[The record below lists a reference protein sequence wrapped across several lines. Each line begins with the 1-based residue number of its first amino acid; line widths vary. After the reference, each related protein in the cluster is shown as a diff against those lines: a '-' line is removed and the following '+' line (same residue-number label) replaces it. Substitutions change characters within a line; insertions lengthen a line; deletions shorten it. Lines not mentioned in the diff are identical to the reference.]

1 MFAYTHIFLT
11 FGPFDLLTS
20 ESMDSLILGGT
31 QFVGLHLVEYLI
43 KEGHKVTILNRG
55 LSEAKL
61 PDEVTRLTADRNDK
75 KQVAEVLKGKSFDVV
90 YDISGYT
97 PNVVEDI
104 LDILDGQ
111 IGHYV
116 LCSTTSVYA
125 ASEIRPVFEDSALD
139 RRPEASDYAREKI
152 ACEDLL
158 LKFHAEHGLPTTSLR
173 LVYVYGPHN
182 NLKQR
187 EHTFFAR
194 ITHGRK
200 LIVPGDGQRL
210 LHFIHVDDLAAAF
223 ATVPTRKQATG
234 QIYTIAA
241 NEMITVKGYIQTLSD
256 IMNKEVEVIHVEPK
270 RYEELEA
277 NVFPFGWG
285 ISSVYSNEKAR
296 RDLDWAPRYNIH
308 DGLAMTYQWWLEQG
322 HDKEP
327 WDFEGEDQ
335 ILSKLS

>member
-1 MFAYTHIFLT
+1 
-11 FGPFDLLTS
+11 
-20 ESMDSLILGGT
+20 MDSLVLGGT

-43 KEGHKVTILNRG
+43 KQGHKVTILNRG
-55 LSEAKL
+55 LSEAQL
-61 PDEVTRLTADRNDK
+61 PDDIDRLSANRDDR
-75 KQVAEVLKGKSFDVV
+75 KQVEKALKSKSFDVV

-104 LDILDGQ
+104 LNILNGQ
-111 IGHYV
+111 IGNYV
-116 LCSTTSVYA
+116 FCSSTSVYA
-125 ASEIRPVFEDSALD
+125 PSEIRPIFEDSSLD
-139 RRPEASDYAREKI
+139 RRPDASDYAREKI

-158 LKFHAEHGLPTTSLR
+158 LKVYAERGLPTTSLR

-223 ATVPTRKQATG
+223 AAVPGRKQAGG
-234 QIYTIAA
+234 QIYTIGA
-241 NEMITVKGYIQTLSD
+241 NEMITVNGYIQTLSE
-256 IMNKEVEVIHVEPK
+256 IMNKEVEVVHVDPAQYEK
-270 RYEELEA
+270 REA

-296 RDLDWAPRYNIH
+296 HELDWTPRYNIH
-308 DGLAMTYQWWLEQG
+308 DGLAMTYQWWLEMSY
-322 HDKEP
+322 DKES
-327 WDFEGEDQ
+327 WNFDEEDR
-335 ILSKLS
+335 LLKSLT

>member
-1 MFAYTHIFLT
+1 
-11 FGPFDLLTS
+11 
-20 ESMDSLILGGT
+20 MDSLILGGT
-31 QFVGLHLVEYLI
+31 QFVGLHLVDYLI
-43 KEGHKVTILNRG
+43 NQGDNVTILNRG

-61 PDEVTRLTADRNDK
+61 PAEVKRLSADRDDRN
-75 KQVAEVLKGKSFDVV
+75 QVEKALKGKSFDVV

-104 LDILDGQ
+104 LNILNGQ

-116 LCSTTSVYA
+116 FCSSTSVYA
-125 ASEIRPVFEDSALD
+125 PSEIRPILEDSALD
-139 RRPEASDYAREKI
+139 RRPDASDYARDKI

-158 LKFHAEHGLPTTSLR
+158 LKVHAERGLPTTSLR

-223 ATVPTRKQATG
+223 AAVPTRKQAAG

-241 NEMITVKGYIQTLSD
+241 NEMITVNGYLQTLSKV
-256 IMNKEVEVIHVEPK
+256 MNKEVEVVHVDPK
-270 RYEELEA
+270 RYKELEA
-277 NVFPFGWG
+277 DVFPFGWG

-296 RDLDWAPRYNIH
+296 RDLDWTPRYNIH

-322 HDKEP
+322 Q
-327 WDFEGEDQ
+327 F
-335 ILSKLS
+335 

>member
-1 MFAYTHIFLT
+1 MET
-11 FGPFDLLTS
+11 
-20 ESMDSLILGGT
+20 LILGGT

-43 KEGHKVTILNRG
+43 KQGHKVTILNRG

-61 PDEVTRLTADRNDK
+61 PAEVKRLSADRDDRNQVK
-75 KQVAEVLKGKSFDVV
+75 KALKGKSFDVV

-104 LDILDGQ
+104 LNILNGQ

-116 LCSTTSVYA
+116 FCSSTSVYA
-125 ASEIRPVFEDSALD
+125 PSEIRPILEDSALD
-139 RRPEASDYAREKI
+139 RRPDASDYARDKI

-158 LKFHAEHGLPTTSLR
+158 LKVHAERGLPTTSLR

-194 ITHGRK
+194 ITHNRK

-223 ATVPTRKQATG
+223 AAVPGRKQSGG
-234 QIYTIAA
+234 QIYTIGA
-241 NEMITVKGYIQTLSD
+241 NEMITVNGYIQTLSE
-256 IMNKEVEVIHVEPK
+256 IMDKEVEVIHVDPA
-270 RYEELEA
+270 RYEKLEA
-277 NVFPFGWG
+277 DVFPFGWG

-296 RDLDWAPRYNIH
+296 RDLDWTPRYNMS
-308 DGLAMTYQWWLEQG
+308 DGLAMTYQWWL
-322 HDKEP
+322 K
-327 WDFEGEDQ
+327 
-335 ILSKLS
+335 SKMG

>member
-1 MFAYTHIFLT
+1 
-11 FGPFDLLTS
+11 
-20 ESMDSLILGGT
+20 MDSLILGGT

-43 KEGHKVTILNRG
+43 KQGHKVTILNRG

-61 PDEVTRLTADRNDK
+61 PAEVKRLSADRDDRN
-75 KQVAEVLKGKSFDVV
+75 QVEKALKGKAFDVV

-97 PNVVEDI
+97 PNVVEDVINI
-104 LDILDGQ
+104 LNGQ

-116 LCSTTSVYA
+116 FCSSTSVYA
-125 ASEIRPVFEDSALD
+125 PSEIRPILEDSALD
-139 RRPEASDYAREKI
+139 RRPDASDYARDKI

-158 LKFHAEHGLPTTSLR
+158 LKEHAESGLPTTSLR

-223 ATVPTRKQATG
+223 AAVPGSKQSGG
-234 QIYTIAA
+234 QIYTIGA
-241 NEMITVKGYIQTLSD
+241 NEMITVNGYIQTLSE
-256 IMNKEVEVIHVEPK
+256 IMNKEVEVIHVDPA
-270 RYEELEA
+270 RYEKLEA
-277 NVFPFGWG
+277 DVFPFGWG

-296 RDLDWAPRYNIH
+296 RDLDWTPRYNMS

-322 HDKEP
+322 Q
-327 WDFEGEDQ
+327 F
-335 ILSKLS
+335 